1 MTVKRRCMKLTFKG
15 LSGNSYINDSRRY
28 DCWSFVRAF
37 LCARNASRAWFLWLT
52 GLATRSSRISSR
64 KSLNRSWNTARHQ
77 DSRKKLQQ
85 TNRQPNEKRIN
96 KQMRCGPDKF
106 TNEKQK
112 AKTKECVKKVVWKF
126 PATSAPWRD
135 SPRVRSLSNILW
147 RAVGDNFLCTV
158 KADPST
164 TPPPPS
170 PLPLIPP
177 DS

>member
-1 MTVKRRCMKLTFKG
+1 MIADISSVSLEETDFTTQVWVDRPMTVKRWCMKLTFKG

-112 AKTKECVKKVVWKF
+112 AKSKNQRVCKEGCLKV
-126 PATSAPWRD
+126 SRD
-135 SPRVRSLSNILW
+135 ICSMKRQSKGSKLEQHFMKGCW
-147 RAVGDNFLCTV
+147 G
-158 KADPST
+158 
-164 TPPPPS
+164 
-170 PLPLIPP
+170 
-177 DS
+177 